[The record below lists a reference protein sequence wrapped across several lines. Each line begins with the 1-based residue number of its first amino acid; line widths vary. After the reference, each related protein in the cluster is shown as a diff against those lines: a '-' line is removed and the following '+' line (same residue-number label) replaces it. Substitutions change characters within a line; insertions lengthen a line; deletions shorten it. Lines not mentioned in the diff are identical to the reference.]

1 MIAPSREVLQ
11 TYFFP
16 RPNEN
21 FNLTPLRWQ
30 PLLVRYTTLLRFFS
44 SLYRINIRQIRQ
56 KYILQGGAFE
66 NVYIYVYFVRFFF
79 SESSH
84 KRQSR
89 GPKTSRRG
97 LFFISTKRKIEHLS
111 CPLAKIEFACINI
124 ISAYRKGM
132 CYESL
137 GTLRAEGSGTEWRT
151 VLFNLDFSLFSL
163 FCFSVWFSLYGKVA
177 DPLVRDYVSMC
188 F

>member
-1 MIAPSREVLQ
+1 MTTPTCSIYDII
-11 TYFFP
+11 TFF
-16 RPNEN
+16 
-21 FNLTPLRWQ
+21 
-30 PLLVRYTTLLRFFS
+30 FFS
-44 SLYRINIRQIRQ
+44 LPYQYTSNTTKNTFY
-56 KYILQGGAFE
+56 KSGAFE

-163 FCFSVWFSLYGKVA
+163 FCFSVWFSLHGKVA
-177 DPLVRDYVSMC
+177 DPLVRDYVSVC